1 MEPHVMVMAG
11 GTGGHLFPA
20 LAVADWLRQKGCRI
34 TWLGSRSGMENR
46 LIPEYG
52 YSLETLQVKGVRGSG
67 LKRRLAAPFTISKAL
82 WQAHRVL
89 RRTRPQLV
97 LGMGGFATGPGGLAA
112 RLMRIPLVIQEQNA
126 IPGFTNRILAG
137 FATKVFEAFP
147 GSFGAEAQA
156 ETVGNPVRRE
166 ILSLPLPEVR
176 FAQRGAA
183 IRLLVLG
190 GSLGARALNQCV
202 PEALSMMPEA
212 VRPQVRHQAGE
223 KLLDETLERYRE
235 LAVEAEVMAFEKEMA
250 EAYAWADLVIC
261 RAGALTV
268 SELAAAGLGA
278 ILVPY
283 PFAVDDHQTRN
294 AEYLVNA
301 DAAHLIPQPSLDGR
315 NLARLLGSLCTDRKR
330 LLAMATAARGLAKPD
345 AAAQVGR
352 YCLEVIA
359 HE

>member
-20 LAVADWLRQKGCRI
+20 LAVADWMRDKGCRI
-34 TWLGSRSGMENR
+34 TWLGSRSGMENK
-46 LIPEYG
+46 LIPQYG
-52 YSLETLQVKGVRGSG
+52 YPLETLQVKGVRGSG
-67 LKRRLAAPFTISKAL
+67 LKRRLSAPFTISKAL
-82 WQAHRVL
+82 WQAQRVL
-89 RRTRPQLV
+89 RRTRPHLV

-126 IPGFTNRILAG
+126 IPGLTNRILAR

-156 ETVGNPVRRE
+156 ETVGNPVRQA
-166 ILSLPLPEVR
+166 ILSLPRPEVR
-176 FAQRGAA
+176 FAQREGA

-190 GSLGARALNQCV
+190 GSLGAQALNHCV
-202 PEALSMMPEA
+202 PEALSMMPA
-212 VRPQVRHQAGE
+212 AGRPLVRHQAGE
-223 KLLDETLERYRE
+223 KLYEETLNRYRD
-235 LAVEAEVMAFEKEMA
+235 LAVDAQVVAFESEMA

-294 AEYLVNA
+294 AEFLV
-301 DAAHLIPQPSLDGR
+301 DAQAAQLIAQPSLDGS
-315 NLARLLGSLCTDRKR
+315 NLARLLGSLCADRVG
-330 LLAMATAARGLAKPD
+330 LLGMALAARSLAQPD
-345 AAAQVGR
+345 AATRVGG
-352 YCLEVIA
+352 YCLEVI
-359 HE
+359 HS

>member
-20 LAVADWLRQKGCRI
+20 LAVADWMKQKGCRI

-46 LIPEYG
+46 LIPDYG
-52 YSLETLQVKGVRGSG
+52 YPLETLQVKGVRGGG
-67 LKRRLAAPFTISKAL
+67 LKRHLAAPFTISKAL
-82 WQAHRVL
+82 WQAYRVL
-89 RRTRPQLV
+89 RRTRPNLV

-126 IPGFTNRILAG
+126 IPGLTNRILAQ

-147 GSFGAEAQA
+147 DSFGAEAQA
-156 ETVGNPVRRE
+156 ETVGNPVRQD
-166 ILSLPLPEVR
+166 IVSLDLPEAR
-176 FAQRGAA
+176 FAKHEGA

-190 GSLGARALNQCV
+190 GSLGARALNQCI
-202 PEALSMMPEA
+202 PEALSLMPQKL
-212 VRPQVRHQAGE
+212 RPQVRHQAGE
-223 KLLDETLERYRE
+223 KLLDETLARYRE
-235 LAVEAEVMAFEKEMA
+235 LAVEAEVKAFENDMA

-294 AEYLVNA
+294 AEFLVNV
-301 DAAHLIPQPSLDGR
+301 DAAYLIHQHSLDGR
-315 NLARLLGSLCTDRKR
+315 NLARLLGSLCANRKK
-330 LLAMATAARGLAKPD
+330 LLEMAVAARSLAKPD
-345 AAAQVGR
+345 AAVRVGR
-352 YCLEVIA
+352 YCMEVIGP
-359 HE
+359 

>member
-20 LAVADWLRQKGCRI
+20 LAVADWMKQKGCRI

-46 LIPEYG
+46 LIPDYG
-52 YSLETLQVKGVRGSG
+52 YPLETLQVKGVRGSG

-112 RLMRIPLVIQEQNA
+112 RMMRIPLVIQEQNA
-126 IPGFTNRILAG
+126 IPGLTNRILAG

-156 ETVGNPVRRE
+156 ETIGNPVRQD
-166 ILSLPLPEVR
+166 ILSLPLPEAR
-176 FAQRGAA
+176 FAEREEA

-223 KLLDETLERYRE
+223 KLLDETLDRYRE
-235 LAVEAEVMAFEKEMA
+235 LAVEAEVIAFETDMA

-294 AEYLVNA
+294 AEFLVKA

-315 NLARLLGSLCTDRKR
+315 NLARLLGSLCTDRNK
-330 LLAMATAARGLAKPD
+330 LLQMATAARGLAKPD
-345 AAAQVGR
+345 AAARVGD
-352 YCLEVIA
+352 YCLEVI
-359 HE
+359 HP